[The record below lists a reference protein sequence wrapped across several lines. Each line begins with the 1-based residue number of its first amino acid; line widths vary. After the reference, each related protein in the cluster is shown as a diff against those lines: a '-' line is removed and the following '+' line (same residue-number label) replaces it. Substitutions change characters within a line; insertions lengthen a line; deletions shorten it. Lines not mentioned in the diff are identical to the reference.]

1 MPPFHSPETS
11 PSNLRGCRGAHR
23 RRRPPGL
30 RTRSRAC
37 FVSNACG
44 GPNSSTSDDAA
55 HPEALLDG
63 FDARMEELGT
73 RRRGESGRHGDPAR
87 PARQVP
93 PACAARTPPYR
104 PLGPAPRRSWTA
116 STREWRSS
124 GHGDAGAARPAR
136 KGTAGQA
143 SRPGHAWPVS
153 RRSLARPELLHIGR
167 WVPPRGVPG
176 QLRPANGGV
185 RDTATPARRGD
196 PRLGTARHGSAG
208 TARRRGPRYPGTA
221 PRPGHGAVRQAAQA
235 MQVVAM
241 GRASSRPGAIGAPH
255 TTQTP

>member
-124 GHGDAGAARPAR
+124 GHGDAGAARHGGPGIATRARVARQPTLACATRTPPHRPLGPA
-136 KGTAGQA
+136 
-143 SRPGHAWPVS
+143 P
-153 RRSLARPELLHIGR
+153 RRS
-167 WVPPRGVPG
+167 W
-176 QLRPANGGV
+176 
-185 RDTATPARRGD
+185 TASTREWRSSGHGDAGAARR
-196 PRLGTARHGSAG
+196 PPG

>member
-124 GHGDAGAARPAR
+124 GHGDAGAARLGRAR
-136 KGTAGQA
+136 RARHRDPGTRGPSADARLRDPNSSTSAAG
-143 SRPGHAWPVS
+143 SRPAAFLDSLDPRMEEFGTW
-153 RRSLARPELLHIGR
+153 RRR
-167 WVPPRGVPG
+167 RG
-176 QLRPANGGV
+176 A
-185 RDTATPARRGD
+185 ATPA
-196 PRLGTARHGSAG
+196 RLGTARHGSAG

-235 MQVVAM
+235 M
-241 GRASSRPGAIGAPH
+241 
-255 TTQTP
+255 